1 MGRKLFKWRY
11 SNRTASSLEG
21 EPRRRIDGGEAPPT
35 FVCSQTPSPPSSVF
49 ALPSH
54 TRPYA
59 PGEEILACLSYSS
72 FLRLAAHTEH
82 VEE

>member
-11 SNRTASSLEG
+11 SNRTASSLERQA
-21 EPRRRIDGGEAPPT
+21 RRRIDGGEAPQT
-35 FVCSQTPSPPSSVF
+35 FVCSQTLSPPPSVF
-49 ALPSH
+49 ALPSY
-54 TRPYA
+54 TRPYS
-59 PGEEILACLSYSS
+59 PGEEILVCLNYSS